1 MFVELW
7 GESKATPRLFERR
20 IKDKVKEIKT
30 FVTTDCLIV
39 MFFPFGFRLLS
50 HFSCAVPARF
60 SHFDKLVYRLKIISL
75 RLSACKL
82 HELND

>member
-39 MFFPFGFRLLS
+39 IFFRLVFAFCLI
-50 HFSCAVPARF
+50 F
-60 SHFDKLVYRLKIISL
+60 LVLYQHVFLIL
-75 RLSACKL
+75 M
-82 HELND
+82 N